1 MHDITV
7 SAQQIKD
14 RMWIFVDMTIENSTF
29 ENSTFD
35 SQTKETLTTP
45 AKFFRFNLSPEFM
58 QKASKIISVIQ
69 LKS

>member
-29 ENSTFD
+29 D

-45 AKFFRFNLSPEFM
+45 AKFLRFNLSPEFM